1 MKKPLHKNP
10 IFWGVILLA
19 VAAIDYAQVQL
30 VRQWISARVAAMDIE
45 GRPAPGGRRVAGGGQ
60 RPAYKAKP
68 GEWQVP
74 QHDPSILAN
83 TPPQVTI
90 VPTKFP
96 GGTSSW
102 SMWSAAGAI
111 GIGVPLQSIFAAA
124 YQWPHPAR
132 TILPEP
138 APKDR
143 YDFIANLPTGALEG
157 LQQEI
162 RKKLG
167 YTAAHETRE
176 VDALLL
182 TVNHPDAPDLKPMTT
197 PGRTQMSRNVSG
209 MFQMSSAPMSA
220 LANYLENTL
229 HTAVIDRTG
238 LRGNY
243 EIQFPFI
250 RPSTPGQRLD
260 AAGRLELT
268 RKEILDHLG
277 LDLTAT
283 NMDID
288 VLVVSKVN

>member
-45 GRPAPGGRRVAGGGQ
+45 ARPAPGGRRVAGGGQ

-102 SMWSAAGAI
+102 SMWSAVLCDQHRNAPPVHLRRRPIDG
-111 GIGVPLQSIFAAA
+111 
-124 YQWPHPAR
+124 R
-132 TILPEP
+132 TLR
-138 APKDR
+138 APFFPNPR
-143 YDFIANLPTGALEG
+143 PRTAMSFIANLPTGALEG

-176 VDALLL
+176 MDALLL
-182 TVNHPDAPDLKPMTT
+182 TVNHPDAP
-197 PGRTQMSRNVSG
+197 
-209 MFQMSSAPMSA
+209 
-220 LANYLENTL
+220 
-229 HTAVIDRTG
+229 
-238 LRGNY
+238 
-243 EIQFPFI
+243 
-250 RPSTPGQRLD
+250 
-260 AAGRLELT
+260 
-268 RKEILDHLG
+268 
-277 LDLTAT
+277 
-283 NMDID
+283 
-288 VLVVSKVN
+288 